1 MHRDPAATF
10 RYTCP
15 MPLANYQPGESFPVH
30 FVWELPDGDYVRA
43 IFEAEVEELDF
54 RLDRYLLR
62 LRELKAGRQESPT
75 GDARPKEELA
85 RNYWAMVGALVGKR
99 VHLAFEVDDGRPIK
113 LRLDTLTQ
121 EHRFFTRLDHLEEE

>member
-1 MHRDPAATF
+1 
-10 RYTCP
+10 
-15 MPLANYQPGESFPVH
+15 MPIANYEPGEAFPVH

-54 RLDRYLLR
+54 SLDRYLLR
-62 LRELKAGRQESPT
+62 LRDLKAGRQETPS
-75 GDARPKEELA
+75 GEMRPKEELS
-85 RNYWAMVGALVGKR
+85 RPYWAMVGALIGKR

>member
-1 MHRDPAATF
+1 M
-10 RYTCP
+10 
-15 MPLANYQPGESFPVH
+15 LIANYQPGDAFPVH

-43 IFEAEVEELDF
+43 IFEAEVEKLDF

-62 LRELKAGRQESPT
+62 LRDLKAGRQETPS
-75 GDARPKEELA
+75 GEMRPKEELSL
-85 RNYWAMVGALVGKR
+85 NYWAMVRDLIGKR
-99 VHLAFEVDDGRPIK
+99 VHLAFEADDGRPIK